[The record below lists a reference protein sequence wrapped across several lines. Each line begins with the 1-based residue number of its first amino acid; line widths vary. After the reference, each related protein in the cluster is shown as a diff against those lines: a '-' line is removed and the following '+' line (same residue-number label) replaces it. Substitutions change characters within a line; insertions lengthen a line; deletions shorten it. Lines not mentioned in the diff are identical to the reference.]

1 MAASR
6 GLAAAGADSAA
17 HARRTALGALSR
29 LERMQIDSH
38 YFFTSATRCDTRR
51 NIPSTDGL
59 RVSSRSGGNT
69 PPGYEGG
76 QMPLKRRVP
85 KRGFRRLQKAED
97 RREEFVVVN
106 LKRLAALGVET
117 IDPALMA
124 ERGIIRAAD
133 KVKVLGDGALAG
145 RITIR
150 AHAFSSSA
158 KEKIAAAGG
167 VAELIEANPKLN
179 A

>member
-1 MAASR
+1 MAID
-6 GLAAAGADSAA
+6 LHTLKPAAGSKRRAA
-17 HARRTALGALSR
+17 RVGRGIGSGSGKTAGR
-29 LERMQIDSH
+29 GH
-38 YFFTSATRCDTRR
+38 K
-51 NIPSTDGL
+51 GKG
-59 RVSSRSGGNT
+59 SRSGGNT

-97 RREEFVVVN
+97 RRKGFVVVN

-117 IDPALMA
+117 VDPALMA

-145 RITIR
+145 RIMIR

-167 VAELIEANPKLN
+167 VAELIEDNPKLN